1 MSPRRRLIALLS
13 LPAAGLLGACGTKGI
28 DLDRGDRDN
37 AQIKRGAL
45 LFQQRCGGCH
55 TLTAAGT
62 YGSSN
67 ELKYRERVDG
77 PNFDQRREEVAPI
90 LYAIANGGF
99 SGAIMP
105 QNIVVGQ
112 DAQDVAVFLA
122 KYAGRDARNP
132 AAPSTPPAQRPQGGE
147 GPPGRPSGAGR

>member
-1 MSPRRRLIALLS
+1 MRPRRRLILLVCV
-13 LPAAGLLGACGTKGI
+13 PAAGVLAACGTEGI
-28 DLDRGDRDN
+28 KLDKADGDN

-62 YGSSN
+62 QGSPN

-77 PNFDQRREEVAPI
+77 PNFDQRPEQADQI
-90 LYAIANGGF
+90 LYAIENGGF

-112 DAQDVAVFLA
+112 DARDVAAFLA
-122 KYAGRDARNP
+122 KYAGRDAT
-132 AAPSTPPAQRPQGGE
+132 SPPAPKAPRQEQPQGGE
-147 GPPGRPSGAGR
+147 GPPGRGAGTEP

>member
-13 LPAAGLLGACGTKGI
+13 LPAAGILAACGTQGI
-28 DLDRGDRDN
+28 KLDKADRDN
-37 AQIKRGAL
+37 AQIERGAL
-45 LFQQRCGGCH
+45 IFQQRCGGCH

-62 YGSSN
+62 QGSSS

-77 PNFDQRREEVAPI
+77 PNFDQRPEQVGPI

-112 DAQDVAVFLA
+112 DARDVAAFLA
-122 KYAGRDARNP
+122 RYAGRDAKAP
-132 AAPSTPPAQRPQGGE
+132 AAPTVRPEQQPLGGE
-147 GPPGRPSGAGR
+147 GPPGGQAGSRP